1 MVVLHF
7 FVHIKSAHQH
17 DSIQGGHHSLHQY
30 CPFGKWSQGT
40 DGQTKLKGI
49 KVLQKTKGK
58 TSKKPTKVCDDENGY
73 EAFRNAP
80 PADAK
85 VKFEG
90 VVDCETQTYT
100 LKYSFEPDKVRNCL
114 WLCDD
119 SDIHDVLLLSSYVK
133 LTFISIFH
141 ITEPS
146 LH

>member
-1 MVVLHF
+1 MILSRAATILYTSIALLASGVKAHTDKAKGD
-7 FVHIKSAHQH
+7 KS
-17 DSIQGGHHSLHQY
+17 
-30 CPFGKWSQGT
+30 P
-40 DGQTKLKGI
+40 
-49 KVLQKTKGK
+49 TKGK

>member
-1 MVVLHF
+1 MILSRAATILYTSIALLASGVKAQTDKAKGD
-7 FVHIKSAHQH
+7 KS
-17 DSIQGGHHSLHQY
+17 
-30 CPFGKWSQGT
+30 P
-40 DGQTKLKGI
+40 
-49 KVLQKTKGK
+49 TKGK